1 MKKTV
6 VVMAQLNNNQRVF
19 VVERFFRTN
28 SFKQVR
34 DEFSLRFPGRRP
46 PSKSTIQRNVEKY
59 RTHATSLNRNTYH
72 SKCDAF
78 DGKKSVFMH
87 RK

>member
-19 VVERFFRTN
+19 VVERYFRTN

-34 DEFSLRFPGRRP
+34 DEFSLRFLGRRP

-59 RTHATSLNRNTYH
+59 RPRATSLNRNKGNSGVPITVRTH
-72 SKCDAF
+72 
-78 DGKKSVFMH
+78 
-87 RK
+87 

>member
-1 MKKTV
+1 MV
-6 VVMAQLNNNQRVF
+6 QLNNNQRVF

-34 DEFSLRFPGRRP
+34 GEFSLQFPGRRP
-46 PSKSTIQRNVEKY
+46 PSKSTIQRNVEKFEFPAK
-59 RTHATSLNRNTYH
+59 TTYH
-72 SKCDAF
+72 SKCGAF
-78 DGKKSVFMH
+78 GVKKSVFMH